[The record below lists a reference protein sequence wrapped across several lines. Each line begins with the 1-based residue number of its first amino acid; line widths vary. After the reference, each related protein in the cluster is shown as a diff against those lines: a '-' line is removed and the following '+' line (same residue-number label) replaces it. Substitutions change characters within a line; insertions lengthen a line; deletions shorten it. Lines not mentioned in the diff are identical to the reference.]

1 MKNQLQEQG
10 KSLQNRPL
18 LQKGGDSRGK
28 TLGKED
34 GIGKKLED
42 DIYRNIIFQLEVKK
56 VYLDSKL
63 TLTKFSSIVGT
74 NTTYLSNTVNR
85 RFGVNLKGLIN
96 RYRVEHAKGLIR
108 ESGEQTDMGEVIRR
122 CGFSSRSIFYSAFRR
137 ETGISPMKYRTR
149 TEAEDYMKISE

>member
-85 RFGVNLKGLIN
+85 RFGMNLKTLVN
-96 RYRVEHAKGLIR
+96 RFRVGHAKGLMK
-108 ESGEQTDMGEVIRR
+108 EFGVQTDLGELIRL
-122 CGFSSRSIFYSAFRR
+122 CGFSSRSIFYAAFRR
-137 ETGISPMKYRTR
+137 EVGMTPTR
-149 TEAEDYMKISE
+149 YLAKLVWDTNER

>member
-1 MKNQLQEQG
+1 MPSTLYLSSCIAIIYK
-10 KSLQNRPL
+10 
-18 LQKGGDSRGK
+18 QK
-28 TLGKED
+28 T
-34 GIGKKLED
+34 
-42 DIYRNIIFQLEVKK
+42 
-56 VYLDSKL
+56 
-63 TLTKFSSIVGT
+63 IVGT

-137 ETGISPMKYRTR
+137 ETGISPMKFQTR
-149 TEAEDYMKISE
+149 TVAEDFL